1 MANLPFVSH
10 LFEWNPTKKIHDDP
24 QMMMA
29 RYPSDSRLVYEED
42 LQVFAMAS
50 ETDWKITVTPNIY
63 IFIYIYIHTYIYIN
77 MDHYSSSDLLINI
90 TLW

>member
-1 MANLPFVSH
+1 
-10 LFEWNPTKKIHDDP
+10 
-24 QMMMA
+24 MMMA

-63 IFIYIYIHTYIYIN
+63 IYTYIHIYIYKSIWIIIVHPIY
-77 MDHYSSSDLLINI
+77 
-90 TLW
+90 